1 VEALEG
7 IILDISDRKEM
18 EYDLRYNYEHDT
30 WTGLYNRRYLLD
42 LLRRDINRLMREKR
56 ALVDINL
63 STVQSL
69 TLTYGFQYSQE
80 LIKNVAHALRF
91 HCSENRI
98 LFRVQENQFV
108 FYIKAYENR
117 DELQKFCSGLADT
130 LGSILTVER
139 IGGGIGVLE
148 IDDNNKSDIE
158 QLLKNLLIASET
170 AINDLDRMIGVR
182 FFDREMETQVTRE
195 EMIKHELAR
204 VAADK
209 EGNGLFLQ
217 YQPILDLRTNRIY
230 GFEALARLKV
240 DNLGLIPPLEF
251 IPIAEKT
258 KLIIPVGERIIHRA
272 FSFQRKLMQ
281 RGYNDSIVS
290 VNISPIQLF
299 REDFAEFLCGC
310 MRQAGVNPQ
319 NVILEITESVFASN
333 YENINVIVEKLKYCG
348 VRIALDDFGTGY
360 SSLAQSRDINA
371 NYLKIDKSFV
381 DELLPLKEDSITGD
395 IISMAHKMNHCVVAE
410 GIEEEKQRQYLLEN
424 GCDLIQGYLI
434 SRPLDKNLAFE
445 FLEKHNQG
453 P

>member
-1 VEALEG
+1 M
-7 IILDISDRKEM
+7 K
-18 EYDLRYNYEHDT
+18 
-30 WTGLYNRRYLLD
+30 GLAGYW
-42 LLRRDINRLMREKR
+42 
-56 ALVDINL
+56 
-63 STVQSL
+63 
-69 TLTYGFQYSQE
+69 GFQ
-80 LIKNVAHALRF
+80 
-91 HCSENRI
+91 
-98 LFRVQENQFV
+98 
-108 FYIKAYENR
+108 
-117 DELQKFCSGLADT
+117 
-130 LGSILTVER
+130 
-139 IGGGIGVLE
+139 

-281 RGYNDSIVS
+281 RGYNDIIVS

-319 NVILEITESVFASN
+319 NVIL
-333 YENINVIVEKLKYCG
+333 
-348 VRIALDDFGTGY
+348 R
-360 SSLAQSRDINA
+360 
-371 NYLKIDKSFV
+371 
-381 DELLPLKEDSITGD
+381 
-395 IISMAHKMNHCVVAE
+395 
-410 GIEEEKQRQYLLEN
+410 
-424 GCDLIQGYLI
+424 
-434 SRPLDKNLAFE
+434 
-445 FLEKHNQG
+445 
-453 P
+453 

>member
-1 VEALEG
+1 
-7 IILDISDRKEM
+7 M
-18 EYDLRYNYEHDT
+18 
-30 WTGLYNRRYLLD
+30 
-42 LLRRDINRLMREKR
+42 
-56 ALVDINL
+56 
-63 STVQSL
+63 
-69 TLTYGFQYSQE
+69 
-80 LIKNVAHALRF
+80 
-91 HCSENRI
+91 
-98 LFRVQENQFV
+98 
-108 FYIKAYENR
+108 
-117 DELQKFCSGLADT
+117 
-130 LGSILTVER
+130 
-139 IGGGIGVLE
+139 E

-360 SSLAQSRDINA
+360 SSL
-371 NYLKIDKSFV
+371 
-381 DELLPLKEDSITGD
+381 
-395 IISMAHKMNHCVVAE
+395 
-410 GIEEEKQRQYLLEN
+410 LETE
-424 GCDLIQGYLI
+424 I
-434 SRPLDKNLAFE
+434 
-445 FLEKHNQG
+445 
-453 P
+453 